1 MSQILRLQGEV
12 FHVPSIARTR
22 LYSSPIVGRPILLI
36 VNHTGQEAFLK
47 YKIPEWHIANRDYK
61 NLEAARAACY
71 EALKQVPMMEDG
83 SSDPPPSTE
92 LK

>member
-1 MSQILRLQGEV
+1 MSQILRIQGEI

-22 LYSSPIVGRPILLI
+22 LYSSPIVGRPILMI
-36 VNHTGQEAFLK
+36 VTHNGAENFLK
-47 YKIPEWHIANRDYK
+47 YKIPEWHNATRDYMK
-61 NLEAARAACY
+61 LETARAACY

-83 SSDPPPSTE
+83 SSDPPPLTE